1 MTTLLKPLKKYPSSN
16 QPLKCQDCNGGRNP
30 TPILVPAYNMM
41 EHCKQAHDLHNDE
54 ARAGELK
61 EYGFL
66 VIEKKM

>member
-1 MTTLLKPLKKYPSSN
+1 MF
-16 QPLKCQDCNGGRNP
+16 
-30 TPILVPAYNMM
+30 VPAYNMM